1 MQANKKRFTFKKVSI
16 LSCVAV
22 AILGIAY
29 WSYGAFNTNI
39 ANREVAMT
47 LWSITQGIINA
58 ILSPARVLTLFKA

>member
-1 MQANKKRFTFKKVSI
+1 
-16 LSCVAV
+16 VAIV
-22 AILGIAY
+22 ILGIAY
-29 WSYGAFNTNI
+29 WSYGAFNANI